1 MMLKIYIQLCKC
13 TMSQDIVQNY
23 SETTG
28 ILWFYSNDETI
39 DFNADIA
46 NNNNFKSF
54 KYKARFLGKT
64 AEGGSNGTLKKM
76 LQLLYHYNI

>member
-54 KYKARFLGKT
+54 KYKAKFLGKT
-64 AEGGSNGTLKKM
+64 AEGGSNGTC
-76 LQLLYHYNI
+76 YNCCTITIFK